1 MSKPASRYVFSFLV
15 PDNGQSA
22 CVYVYL
28 NRSTGWHE
36 CIRYVMNTYFTDWFI
51 HIFTLLLFIF
61 FQPTTRVGLAP
72 DIAWGVGA
80 IQRDRGGPWDR
91 KQYSSLPHSTPDNT
105 ALAARKRHPL
115 GWVSDQK
122 IARQICWKEY
132 FRQTT
137 VEFQRHISNNTCQF
151 CVTVHEAK
159 WDWRGDTLLPVV
171 CRSLSQKRTIRS
183 VGRGVKYAPLVSP
196 VPWV

>member
-1 MSKPASRYVFSFLV
+1 MSKPASRYVFSFLF
-15 PDNGQSA
+15 PDTGQSA
-22 CVYVYL
+22 CVYVYM

-51 HIFTLLLFIF
+51 HMFTLFVSF
-61 FQPTTRVGLAP
+61 FQPWGDCMLKMKKPEPTTRVGLAP
-72 DIAWGVGA
+72 DIAWGVGV
-80 IQRDRGGPWDR
+80 IQRDRGSHWDR

-122 IARQICWKEY
+122 IGRQICWKEY

-137 VEFQRHISNNTCQF
+137 IEFQRHISNNTCPY
-151 CVTVHEAK
+151 V
-159 WDWRGDTLLPVV
+159 
-171 CRSLSQKRTIRS
+171 SQWTRHISNNTC
-183 VGRGVKYAPLVSP
+183 
-196 VPWV
+196 

>member
-1 MSKPASRYVFSFLV
+1 MFHCRKCIPDLRLSFLF
-15 PDNGQSA
+15 PDNGHSA
-22 CVYVYL
+22 CVYVYM

-80 IQRDRGGPWDR
+80 IQRDRGSPWDR
-91 KQYSSLPHSTPDNT
+91 KQYGSPPHSTPDNT

-137 VEFQRHISNNTCQF
+137 VEFQRHISNNTCPF
-151 CVTVHEAK
+151 CVTVH
-159 WDWRGDTLLPVV
+159 
-171 CRSLSQKRTIRS
+171 RTH
-183 VGRGVKYAPLVSP
+183 L
-196 VPWV
+196 